1 LQGHNNS
8 LLFECKE
15 NLRQALANVNK
26 APMTDSRRNQL
37 SLWTKGVLSRLLPK
51 GQDAIALE
59 MVSGDASFRRYF
71 RVRAGNDSF
80 VAVDAPPENED
91 GRTFEDISN
100 LFRQAGVV
108 VPKIYSADHE
118 RGFMLLSDLGDMLYH
133 DVLREAQ
140 QFDQIEVADSLY
152 QRAISSLLA
161 FQTSIDKGTLD
172 PYNRHELRKE
182 MELFE
187 EWFCGEFLS
196 LPLNQDIR
204 DLIDETF
211 GFLEDAALGQPEV
224 AVHRDYHSRNL
235 MVLDPAIFGEEAGPG
250 IIDFQDAVFG
260 AYTYDLVSL
269 LRDCYLNWSPKQVDK
284 WATGY
289 LEQAGERAIVHD
301 VDQQQFFR
309 DFDLMGLQR
318 HLKVMGIFARL
329 NIRDNKP
336 CYLADIP
343 QVIRYFLEVSQ
354 RYREISPFVDWFNKD
369 LLPVARTKLNLD
381 Y

>member
-1 LQGHNNS
+1 
-8 LLFECKE
+8 
-15 NLRQALANVNK
+15 
-26 APMTDSRRNQL
+26 MTDSRRNQL
-37 SLWTKGVLSRLLPK
+37 SLWTKGVLNRLLPK

-71 RVRAGNDSF
+71 RVRAGSDSF
-80 VAVDAPPENED
+80 VAVDAPSESED
-91 GRTFEDISN
+91 GQTFENISS

-118 RGFMLLSDLGDMLYH
+118 RGFMLLSDFGDMLDH
-133 DVLREAQ
+133 DALREAQ

-152 QRAISSLLA
+152 QKAISSLLV
-161 FQTSIDKGTLD
+161 FQTNINKGTLD
-172 PYNRHELRKE
+172 PYNRYELRKE
-182 MELFE
+182 MVLFE
-187 EWFCGEFLS
+187 EWFCEEFLS

-204 DLIDETF
+204 ELIDETF

-250 IIDFQDAVFG
+250 VIDFQDAVFG

-269 LRDCYLNWSPKQVDK
+269 LRDCYLNWSPEQVHK
-284 WATGY
+284 WASGY
-289 LEQAGERAIVHD
+289 LEQANERGIVHD

>member
-1 LQGHNNS
+1 
-8 LLFECKE
+8 
-15 NLRQALANVNK
+15 
-26 APMTDSRRNQL
+26 MTDSRRNQL

-51 GQDAIALE
+51 GHDAIALE

-161 FQTSIDKGTLD
+161 FQTSINKGTLD
-172 PYNRHELRKE
+172 PYNKYELRKE

-235 MVLDPAIFGEEAGPG
+235 MVLDPAIFGEEAGP
-250 IIDFQDAVFG
+250 
-260 AYTYDLVSL
+260 
-269 LRDCYLNWSPKQVDK
+269 
-284 WATGY
+284 
-289 LEQAGERAIVHD
+289 
-301 VDQQQFFR
+301 
-309 DFDLMGLQR
+309 
-318 HLKVMGIFARL
+318 
-329 NIRDNKP
+329 
-336 CYLADIP
+336 
-343 QVIRYFLEVSQ
+343 
-354 RYREISPFVDWFNKD
+354 
-369 LLPVARTKLNLD
+369 
-381 Y
+381 